1 MVIAVDAELFDRNS
15 ATMDDLKLFEEAK
28 CELLEEGLM
37 AFMDA
42 RKRSATCIRLN
53 PETYYIEWHE
63 DRVIKRFY
71 MSYYLFYNRIDNGE
85 ALGLEI
91 NSVGPNQFLPIKQE
105 FFFSSE
111 QKRRKLEVF
120 LEHSREMIR
129 QMTYT
134 NDLLDMY
141 QHREFNALLPDP
153 DAEEVDQKAVQKY
166 FRDAGV
172 KIPNNYLPD
181 KRNKFKFEDWKKLYV
196 DKLAEETS
204 VCIKKAFDKFSS
216 CVGQNEERL
225 MTRENLADFLKQQQ
239 QEFKLRSDE
248 DLSAIMK
255 RHMEKV
261 GLFKKKSLWND
272 FPGKPGLEYQ

>member
-1 MVIAVDAELFDRNS
+1 
-15 ATMDDLKLFEEAK
+15 MDDSELFEEVK
-28 CELLEEGLM
+28 KELLEGCLW

-42 RKRSATCIRLN
+42 RKKRAVCIHLD
-53 PETYYIEWHE
+53 PETYYIEWNE
-63 DRVIKRFY
+63 DRRTKRLY
-71 MSYYLFYNRIDNGE
+71 MSYFLFHNRIDSNSNVI
-85 ALGLEI
+85 GLEI
-91 NSVGPNQFLPIKQE
+91 NSVGPNQFLPVKQE
-105 FFFSSE
+105 FFFTSE
-111 QKRRKLEVF
+111 LGRRKLEVF
-120 LEHSREMIR
+120 LDHSREMIR

-134 NDLLDMY
+134 NDLLNMY
-141 QHREFNALLPDP
+141 QHREFNTLLPDP

-181 KRNKFKFEDWKKLYV
+181 KRNKFKFEDWKKLYL
-196 DKLAEETS
+196 DKLTEQTS
-204 VCIKKAFDKFSS
+204 VCLKKVFDKFSS
-216 CVGQNEERL
+216 WVGQNEERL

-261 GLFKKKSLWND
+261 GLLKKS
-272 FPGKPGLEYQ
+272 GC

>member
-1 MVIAVDAELFDRNS
+1 MGDSDLFDETR
-15 ATMDDLKLFEEAK
+15 K
-28 CELLEEGLM
+28 ELLEEGLM

-42 RKRSATCIRLN
+42 RKKIPTCIRLN
-53 PETYYIEWHE
+53 PETFYIEWQ
-63 DRVIKRFY
+63 DKGLTKRFY
-71 MSYYLFYNRIDNGE
+71 MSYYLFHNGLDSNE
-85 ALGLEI
+85 GIGLEI
-91 NSVGPNQFLPIKQE
+91 NSVAANQFLPKKQE
-105 FFFSSE
+105 FFFSRE

-134 NDLLDMY
+134 NDLLNMY

-204 VCIKKAFDKFSS
+204 VCLKKAFDKFSS

-225 MTRENLADFLKQQQ
+225 MTRENLEDFLKQQQ
-239 QEFKLRSDE
+239 QESKRRSNE

-261 GLFKKKSLWND
+261 GLLKKSCC
-272 FPGKPGLEYQ
+272 